1 MIYFSSVPKAIKLDK
16 SLIKGKEWFHSNGWK
31 LFPFQSE
38 AWNAYSDGKS
48 GMINAPT
55 GSGKTYSLLI
65 PILLTHG
72 YDSKKGLKAIWVSP
86 IRALTKEIKK
96 SADRA
101 IAGLGLSWR
110 VEIRSGDTTTTNRA
124 KQLKNPPDILITTPE
139 SIHVILSSKGYKKF
153 FGNLKAVVIDEWH
166 ELVGSKRG
174 VQVELALSK
183 FKALNVDLRIWGI
196 SATIGNMNQSM
207 QVLLGFDMAAH
218 GVMIKSEIKKKIE
231 VITIKPDEIEKF
243 PWAGHLGIK
252 LIHKLIPIIKESR
265 STLIFIN
272 TRALCEIWYQKI
284 LEMAP
289 ELAGIIAMH
298 HGSIAKNLRDWVE
311 NALHDETIKAVCC
324 TSSLDLGVDFRPV
337 ETIVQIGSPK
347 GVARFLQRAGRSG
360 HQPGATSKIYF
371 LPTHSLELVEAAALR
386 KAIFK
391 GNVEERIPYIRS
403 FDVLVQYLMSLA
415 VSDGFRE
422 KEIFE
427 EVKHTFCYNSMTRQ
441 EWNWIL
447 SFLVHGGPSLNSYDE
462 YKKVEIDESIYKV
475 NSRRIALRH
484 KMSIGTITSSASL
497 NVKFLSG
504 KRVGTVE
511 EWFAG
516 QLSPGDVF
524 WFSGRNLEF
533 VRIKEM
539 TVIVKKTTKKT
550 GRVPSFMGGR
560 MPLSSNLAEVLRD
573 EYTSY
578 YNDEKDQQEE
588 LRVLKPLFDKQQA
601 LSHIPRKD
609 ELLIEYFE
617 DKEGSHLVF
626 YPFEGRYV
634 HEGLGVLLA
643 KRIGDIVPISFTI
656 AMNDYGVELLSDQS
670 LDLKLINKELFHSR
684 DLELHIQGS
693 INAAEMARRQF
704 RDIARISGLIFTG
717 YPGKSKKERHL
728 QSSSQLLFDVFE
740 QYEPENLLY
749 QQTFDEVMTFQLEE
763 ARMRKAL
770 ERIQNSKIILL
781 EPRSATPF
789 AFPLIVDRLRAK
801 MSSEKLEDRIRKM
814 TLILEA
820 D

>member
-1 MIYFSSVPKAIKLDK
+1 MATRKKWNNELDAGEQWFK
-16 SLIKGKEWFHSNGWK
+16 SKGWT
-31 LFPFQSE
+31 LFTFQRQ
-38 AWNAYSDGKS
+38 AWQAYHQGES

-55 GSGKTYSLLI
+55 GSGKTYSLLM
-65 PILLTHG
+65 PLLLTHG
-72 YDSKKGLKAIWVSP
+72 AEKTKGLKAIWVSP

-96 SADRA
+96 SAERA
-101 IAGLGLSWR
+101 IEGLGMTWR
-110 VEIRSGDTTTTNRA
+110 VEIRSGDTTSTNRA

-139 SIHVILSSKGYKKF
+139 SIHVIFATKGYRRF
-153 FGNLKAVVIDEWH
+153 FKHLKAVVVDEWH
-166 ELVGSKRG
+166 ELIGSKRG
-174 VQVELALSK
+174 VQVELALSR
-183 FKALNVDLRIWGI
+183 FKAINAKLRIWGI
-196 SATIGNMNQSM
+196 SATIGNMEQSM
-207 QVLLGFDMAAH
+207 QVLLGVDQAEK
-218 GVMIKSEIKKKIE
+218 GVLIRSSIKKQIE

-243 PWAGHLGIK
+243 PWAGHLGIRM
-252 LIHKLIPIIKESR
+252 IDKLIPIIKNSR

-284 LEMAP
+284 LDVAP

-298 HGSIAKNLRDWVE
+298 HGSIARHLREWVE

-360 HQPGATSKIYF
+360 HQPGALSKIYF
-371 LPTHSLELVEAAALR
+371 LPTHALELVEAAALR
-386 KAIFK
+386 KAIEI
-391 GNVEERIPYIRS
+391 GEVEERIPYIRS
-403 FDVLVQYLMSLA
+403 FDVLIQYLMSLA

-422 KEIFE
+422 EQVFE
-427 EVKHTFCYNSMTRQ
+427 EIRQ
-441 EWNWIL
+441 SFSYQSISQEEWQWIL
-447 SFLVHGGPSLNSYDE
+447 AFLVHGGRSLQSYDE
-462 YKKVEIDESIYKV
+462 YKKVVIEDDLYIVHD
-475 NSRRIALRH
+475 RRIKLRH

-497 NVKFLSG
+497 QIKFMSG

-524 WFSGRNLEF
+524 WFSGRSLEF

-539 TVIVKKTTKKT
+539 TVLVKKTTKKT

-560 MPLSSNLAEVLRD
+560 MPLSSNLTEVLRQ

-578 YNDEKDQQEE
+578 YDDETDQQEE
-588 LRVLKPLFDKQQA
+588 LQLLKPLFEQQK
-601 LSHIPRKD
+601 LWSHIPRQD

-617 DKEGSHLVF
+617 DKEGSHLVL

-643 KRIGDIVPISFTI
+643 KRIGDLIPISFTI

-670 LDLKLINKELFHSR
+670 LDLSLINKELFHSR

-717 YPGKSKKERHL
+717 YPGKIKKERHL
-728 QSSSQLLFDVFE
+728 QSSSQLLFDVFA
-740 QYEPENLLY
+740 QYEPDNLLY

-763 ARMRKAL
+763 ARMRRAL
-770 ERIQNSKIILL
+770 ERIQASRLIIR
-781 EPRSATPF
+781 EPGRATPF
-789 AFPLIVDRLRAK
+789 AFPLIVDRLRAR
-801 MSSEKLEDRIRKM
+801 MSSERLEDRIKKM
-814 TLILEA
+814 TLQLES